1 MAAESIGSVYLSTFI
16 IFLNFLL
23 VILLSNGK
31 VLTKK
36 LAFIAS
42 LVFLFFLGTT
52 ILNSVLDKGLMIKEQ
67 LVFSIIH
74 LQLTLVFILG
84 NYYSNHLSAAFFYR
98 VLLISI
104 ILFSLRIFIDD
115 LDKVFNFS
123 SVRGLRVEALF
134 AGGANNFALILGI
147 GFIISFFHLKKGLLK
162 VIICI
167 YLAIAIVLPMS
178 RGALFGL
185 VFTLFVVAIYDP
197 KGKILAS
204 LLKVS
209 FFLTVIG
216 FVFLLY
222 SDTGQALAEQFSQ
235 RFLGLFTG
243 EISIEQASSG
253 RGLILRD
260 LYHNHLKNSSLFEIL
275 FGHGM
280 GSINFMVSGSPYE
293 SSHNIVLDVL
303 YRNGLLAIIGFI
315 AMFLFLFFS
324 FVRKRKNTDLTLF
337 AIFIFLHFEILVNP
351 FIYAAQTGWIY
362 GLFLAILLNRRK
374 LSIGQ
379 SLKEMRV

>member
-1 MAAESIGSVYLSTFI
+1 
-16 IFLNFLL
+16 
-23 VILLSNGK
+23 
-31 VLTKK
+31 
-36 LAFIAS
+36 
-42 LVFLFFLGTT
+42 
-52 ILNSVLDKGLMIKEQ
+52 
-67 LVFSIIH
+67 
-74 LQLTLVFILG
+74 
-84 NYYSNHLSAAFFYR
+84 
-98 VLLISI
+98 
-104 ILFSLRIFIDD
+104 
-115 LDKVFNFS
+115 
-123 SVRGLRVEALF
+123 
-134 AGGANNFALILGI
+134 
-147 GFIISFFHLKKGLLK
+147 
-162 VIICI
+162 
-167 YLAIAIVLPMS
+167 
-178 RGALFGL
+178 

-260 LYHNHLKNSSLFEIL
+260 LYYNHLKNSSLFEIL

-293 SSHNIVLDVL
+293 SSHNIILDVF

-374 LSIGQ
+374 LSSGQ
-379 SLKEMRV
+379 SLKEIRV